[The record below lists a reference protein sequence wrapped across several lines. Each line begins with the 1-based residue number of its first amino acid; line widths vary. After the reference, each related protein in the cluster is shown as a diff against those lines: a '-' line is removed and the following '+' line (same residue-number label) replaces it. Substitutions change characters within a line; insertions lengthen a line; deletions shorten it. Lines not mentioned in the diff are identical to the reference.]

1 MNVTIINSVWKGGDN
16 MEKDMIRSL
25 VAGMG
30 IAGLVA
36 GTTLAAPALAA
47 ESGDICG
54 KGRQKSRKNQE
65 KSERCCRQRVTETQ
79 GSTW

>member
-1 MNVTIINSVWKGGDN
+1 MNVAIIDSVRKGGDN
-16 MEKDMIRSL
+16 MEKDIIRSL

-47 ESGDICG
+47 ESG
-54 KGRQKSRKNQE
+54 
-65 KSERCCRQRVTETQ
+65 
-79 GSTW
+79 

>member
-47 ESGDICG
+47 ESG
-54 KGRQKSRKNQE
+54 
-65 KSERCCRQRVTETQ
+65 
-79 GSTW
+79 

>member
-1 MNVTIINSVWKGGDN
+1 MNINIINPVRKGGDN

-36 GTTLAAPALAA
+36 GTTLAAPAMAA
-47 ESGDICG
+47 ESG
-54 KGRQKSRKNQE
+54 
-65 KSERCCRQRVTETQ
+65 
-79 GSTW
+79 

>member
-1 MNVTIINSVWKGGDN
+1 MLFVNKIDNQKYIGKMNATIIDSVRKGGDN

-47 ESGDICG
+47 ESG
-54 KGRQKSRKNQE
+54 
-65 KSERCCRQRVTETQ
+65 
-79 GSTW
+79 

>member
-1 MNVTIINSVWKGGDN
+1 MNVTIIYSVRKGGDN

-47 ESGDICG
+47 ESG
-54 KGRQKSRKNQE
+54 
-65 KSERCCRQRVTETQ
+65 
-79 GSTW
+79 

>member
-1 MNVTIINSVWKGGDN
+1 MNATIIDSVRKGGDN

-47 ESGDICG
+47 ESG
-54 KGRQKSRKNQE
+54 
-65 KSERCCRQRVTETQ
+65 
-79 GSTW
+79 

>member
-1 MNVTIINSVWKGGDN
+1 MNATIIDSVQKGGDN

-47 ESGDICG
+47 ESG
-54 KGRQKSRKNQE
+54 
-65 KSERCCRQRVTETQ
+65 
-79 GSTW
+79 